1 MLHAAARCSLQLLA
15 KGQSQQQ
22 LLAPLPA
29 LARHM
34 SFEAGGGGEDPLDEF
49 RGNVSD
55 FAASVIAP
63 HAEEVDKSNDFP
75 KSVNLWKEM
84 GEFGLLGERQRCAV
98 VVLTWQTLTW
108 QRVFRSCAGITAP
121 EEYGGL
127 NMGYRAHCIA
137 MEVRSTFWRDCLQGC

>member
-15 KGQSQQQ
+15 RGHSQH
-22 LLAPLPA
+22 LASTLPA

-49 RGNVSD
+49 RDNVGA

-75 KSVNLWKEM
+75 KTVNLWKEM
-84 GEFGLLGERQRCAV
+84 GEFGLLGECSTLRSYPADV
-98 VVLTWQTLTW
+98 AHTLTW
-108 QRVFRSCAGITAP
+108 QRSCLRACRHHRSRRVWGAQHGLPCTLHSN
-121 EEYGGL
+121 GGAQQL
-127 NMGYRAHCIA
+127 
-137 MEVRSTFWRDCLQGC
+137 